1 MPSAHISTGNPFIT
15 FDNKIPSRR
24 CRSRRRQQK
33 TPTLHQNKILQ
44 QIFVS
49 KDNTDPM
56 KQVASDPQMDAGI
69 LPSDSLIEQ
78 DFNEQ
83 TPRVH
88 ANISRHLAEFQQRPH
103 RWQLTDDGIKGGKR
117 TIPSAIQ
124 RHEMCNALHSS
135 LSVNQQIWA

>member
-1 MPSAHISTGNPFIT
+1 
-15 FDNKIPSRR
+15 
-24 CRSRRRQQK
+24 
-33 TPTLHQNKILQ
+33 
-44 QIFVS
+44 
-49 KDNTDPM
+49 M

-88 ANISRHLAEFQQRPH
+88 TNISRHLAEFQQRPH
-103 RWQLTDDGIKGGKR
+103 RWQLTDDGVKGGKR